1 MSIQQP
7 IITDLELIQRVANY
21 DSKAL
26 ESLYNRYSPILYTLI
41 KKIVGDEKAADEI
54 LIDVFV
60 IIWRKISYFDVNSG
74 NVYAWLVTLARNKA
88 VDAKRRARDPQLAN
102 ILYDDLY
109 ENNVIIP
116 RLSSAIDALDLK
128 TVTSIADKTEDALN
142 KLTDAQQYVIYLA
155 YYEGLTESEIS
166 KKLNIPAQTVKSK
179 IKIAL
184 SSLKDNLIKGGA

>member
-7 IITDLELIQRVANY
+7 IISDLELIQRVSNY

-88 VDAKRRARDPQLAN
+88 VDVKRRSRDPQLAN
-102 ILYDDLY
+102 IPYDDLY

-116 RLSSAIDALDLK
+116 RLSSSIDALDIK

-166 KKLNIPAQTVKSK
+166 KKLNIPIQTVKSK